1 MHNQFKYESKNEKIK
16 ELKNFAMKVLEQPTV
31 FPNITNLT
39 VTVPVTLTVTV
50 PVKVSSNVYECD
62 DKEEVLLK
70 FNVIFDENTKT
81 GYISKDEEFKKYQ
94 EAPWLKE
101 LVNNLD
107 KKGESTI
114 KRAFTRN
121 LNKIKEL
128 LNAEEVT
135 VF

>member
-1 MHNQFKYESKNEKIK
+1 MYNQFNYESKEDMIK
-16 ELKNFAMKVLEQPTV
+16 ELKNYSMKVLEQPTV

-39 VTVPVTLTVTV
+39 VTVPVTVTQ
-50 PVKVSSNVYECD
+50 YD
-62 DKEEVLLK
+62 GYYKEKEKVLLK
-70 FNVIFDENTKT
+70 FNVVFDENTKT
-81 GYISKDEEFKKYQ
+81 GYVSKDEDFKKYQ
-94 EAPWLKE
+94 EATWLNE
-101 LVNNLD
+101 FVNNLD

-114 KRAFTRN
+114 KRTFTRN

>member
-1 MHNQFKYESKNEKIK
+1 MHNQFKYESKEDTIK
-16 ELKNFAMKVLEQPTV
+16 ELKNYSMKVLEQPTV
-31 FPNITNLT
+31 FPNISN
-39 VTVPVTLTVTV
+39 LTVTV
-50 PVKVSSNVYECD
+50 PVKVTSHINYYEE
-62 DKEEVLLK
+62 KEEVLLK
-70 FNVIFDENTKT
+70 FNVVFDENTKT

>member
-1 MHNQFKYESKNEKIK
+1 MHNQFKYESKDEKIK

-31 FPNITNLT
+31 FPKISNLT
-39 VTVPVTLTVTV
+39 VTVPVM
-50 PVKVSSNVYECD
+50 VSSNIYGYDE
-62 DKEEVLLK
+62 KEEVLLK

-81 GYISKDEEFKKYQ
+81 GYISKDEDFKVYQ
-94 EAPWLKE
+94 EAPWVKE
-101 LVNNLD
+101 LVNSLD

-128 LNAEEVT
+128 LNAEEVSL
-135 VF
+135 F

>member
-1 MHNQFKYESKNEKIK
+1 MHNQFKYESKENTIK
-16 ELKNFAMKVLEQPTV
+16 ELKNYSMKVLEQPTV
-31 FPNITNLT
+31 FPNISN
-39 VTVPVTLTVTV
+39 LTVTV
-50 PVKVSSNVYECD
+50 PVKVTSHINYYEE
-62 DKEEVLLK
+62 KEEVLLK
-70 FNVIFDENTKT
+70 FNVVFDENTKT
-81 GYISKDEEFKKYQ
+81 GYVSKDEEFKKYQ

-107 KKGESTI
+107 KNGESTI

>member
-1 MHNQFKYESKNEKIK
+1 MHNQFKYESKEDTIK
-16 ELKNFAMKVLEQPTV
+16 ELKNYSMKVLEQPTV
-31 FPNITNLT
+31 FPNISN
-39 VTVPVTLTVTV
+39 LTVTV
-50 PVKVSSNVYECD
+50 PVKVTSHINYYEE
-62 DKEEVLLK
+62 KEEVLLK
-70 FNVIFDENTKT
+70 FNVVFDENTKT
-81 GYISKDEEFKKYQ
+81 GYVSKDEEFKKYQ

>member
-1 MHNQFKYESKNEKIK
+1 MHNQFKYESKEDTIK
-16 ELKNFAMKVLEQPTV
+16 ELKNYSMKVLEQPTV
-31 FPNITNLT
+31 FPNISN
-39 VTVPVTLTVTV
+39 LTVTV
-50 PVKVSSNVYECD
+50 PVKVTSHINYYEE
-62 DKEEVLLK
+62 KEEVLLK
-70 FNVIFDENTKT
+70 FNVVFDENTKT

-121 LNKIKEL
+121 LNIIKKL

-135 VF
+135 VFQ

>member
-1 MHNQFKYESKNEKIK
+1 MHNQFKYESKDEKIK

-31 FPNITNLT
+31 FPKISN
-39 VTVPVTLTVTV
+39 LTVTV
-50 PVKVSSNVYECD
+50 PVKVSSNVYGYDE
-62 DKEEVLLK
+62 KEEVLLK

-81 GYISKDEEFKKYQ
+81 GYISKDEDFKVYQ
-94 EAPWLKE
+94 EAPWVKE
-101 LVNNLD
+101 LVNSLD

-128 LNAEEVT
+128 LNAEEVSL
-135 VF
+135 F

>member
-1 MHNQFKYESKNEKIK
+1 MHNQFKYESKEDTIK
-16 ELKNFAMKVLEQPTV
+16 ELKNYSMKLLEQPTV
-31 FPNITNLT
+31 FPNISN
-39 VTVPVTLTVTV
+39 LTVTV
-50 PVKVSSNVYECD
+50 PVKVTSHINYYEE
-62 DKEEVLLK
+62 KEEVLLK
-70 FNVIFDENTKT
+70 FNVVFDENTKT
-81 GYISKDEEFKKYQ
+81 GYVSKDEEFKKYQ

-107 KKGESTI
+107 KNGESTI

>member
-1 MHNQFKYESKNEKIK
+1 MHNQFKYESKEDTIK
-16 ELKNFAMKVLEQPTV
+16 ELKNYSMKVLEQPTV
-31 FPNITNLT
+31 FPNISN
-39 VTVPVTLTVTV
+39 LTVTV
-50 PVKVSSNVYECD
+50 PVKVTSHINYYEE
-62 DKEEVLLK
+62 KEEVLLK
-70 FNVIFDENTKT
+70 FNVVFDENTKT
-81 GYISKDEEFKKYQ
+81 GYVSKDEEFKKYQ

-107 KKGESTI
+107 KNGESTI

>member
-1 MHNQFKYESKNEKIK
+1 MHNQFKYESKEDTIK
-16 ELKNFAMKVLEQPTV
+16 ELKNYSMKVLEQPTV
-31 FPNITNLT
+31 FPNISN
-39 VTVPVTLTVTV
+39 LTVTV
-50 PVKVSSNVYECD
+50 PVKVTSHINYYKE
-62 DKEEVLLK
+62 KEEVLLK
-70 FNVIFDENTKT
+70 FNVVFDENTKT
-81 GYISKDEEFKKYQ
+81 GYVSKDEEFKKYQ

-107 KKGESTI
+107 KNGESTI

>member
-1 MHNQFKYESKNEKIK
+1 MHNQFKYESKEDTIK
-16 ELKNFAMKVLEQPTV
+16 ELKNYSMKVLEQPTV
-31 FPNITNLT
+31 FPNISNLT
-39 VTVPVTLTVTV
+39 VNV
-50 PVKVSSNVYECD
+50 PVKVTSHINYYEE
-62 DKEEVLLK
+62 KEEVLLK
-70 FNVIFDENTKT
+70 FNVVFDENTKT
-81 GYISKDEEFKKYQ
+81 GYVSKDEEFKKYQ